1 MEWTSP
7 QPNFTDPALPKHF
20 SLRFWLV
27 AGLTGVTAGIA
38 AGLLMKLLRLV
49 QHLAWHYQEGDF
61 LTAVQHSSAS
71 HRVLLL
77 STAGVLAAAG
87 LWASRRFWPT
97 PGWGLS
103 SGIWL
108 HSGALPLLSS
118 LYNGVLSVVL
128 VSLGAALGRES
139 APKEAGAA
147 FAARFAGWARLTL
160 PERQLLAAC
169 GAGAGMAAVYNVP
182 FGGALFALEVLLGSL
197 ALPAVLPALVI
208 SFIATWV
215 SWLLLPQAPTFVVPL
230 ASVTPGLLVW
240 SILFGLLAG
249 VVSVGYV
256 RLLGLA
262 RRYQPAGRARLWLPL
277 VVFAG
282 LGLAATRFPELLGN
296 GRNVVQEAID
306 SRLSLL
312 LFGSLLVLRPL
323 ATTACL
329 RAGAPG
335 GLFTPTLTFGAL
347 LGGLAGRGWAL
358 VWPGGVPSS
367 SLGAYAVVGAGAI
380 LASAT
385 QAPLS
390 SILLMLELGTHVD
403 KLLMPLLIATA
414 VATHVARRLEAR
426 SIYTVASAHPQLEV
440 PATPTQHGD
449 QWHAAIT
456 S

>member
-1 MEWTSP
+1 MEWTSQ
-7 QPNFTDPALPKHF
+7 QPNFTNQALPKHF
-20 SLRFWLV
+20 SFRFWLAAGV
-27 AGLTGVTAGIA
+27 AGVAAGVA

-49 QHLAWHYQEGDF
+49 QHLAWAYQSGDF
-61 LTAVQHSSAS
+61 LSAVEHSSAR

-77 STAGVLAAAG
+77 SLAGGLTAGG
-87 LWASRRFWPT
+87 LWLARRFWPK

-108 HSGALPLLSS
+108 HAGALPLLAS
-118 LYNGVLSVVL
+118 LYNGVLSVIL

-147 FAARFAGWARLTL
+147 FAASLADLGRLTL

-197 ALPAVLPALVI
+197 ALPAVLPALVV

-215 SWLLLPQAPTFVVPL
+215 SWLLLPQAPTFVVPV
-230 ASVTPGLLVW
+230 AAVTTGMLVW
-240 SILFGLLAG
+240 SVLFGLLAG

-256 RLLGLA
+256 RLIGRA
-262 RRYQPAGRARLWLPL
+262 RRAKPTGPARLWLPL

-282 LGLAATRFPELLGN
+282 LGLAAILFPELLGN
-296 GRNVVQEAID
+296 GRNVVQQAID
-306 SRLSLL
+306 SRLSVLLFAGLL
-312 LFGSLLVLRPL
+312 LLRPL
-323 ATTACL
+323 ATAACL
-329 RAGAPG
+329 RTGAPG

-347 LGGLAGRGWAL
+347 LGGLAGRGWAI
-358 VWPGGVPSS
+358 VWPAAVPGS

-414 VATHVARRLEAR
+414 VATHVSRRLEAR
-426 SIYTVASAHPQLEV
+426 SIYAVAGPAHEIPPT
-440 PATPTQHGD
+440 PAPRGD
-449 QWHAAIT
+449 DWHAAIT

>member
-1 MEWTSP
+1 MLWSSP
-7 QPNFTDPALPKHF
+7 QPNFTSPALPRHF
-20 SLRFWLV
+20 SFRFWV
-27 AGLTGVTAGIA
+27 AAVVTGVAAGLA

-49 QHLAWHYQEGDF
+49 QHLAWAYQAGDF
-61 LTAVQHSSAS
+61 LTAVQHSSAR

-77 STAGVLAAAG
+77 SLAGGLTAGG
-87 LWASRRFWPT
+87 LWLARRFWPK

-108 HSGALPLLSS
+108 HAGALPLLAS

-147 FAARFAGWARLTL
+147 FGAGLANLGRLTL

-197 ALPAVLPALVI
+197 ALPAVLPALIV

-215 SWLLLPQAPTFVVPL
+215 SWLLLPQVSTFTVPV
-230 ASVTPGLLVW
+230 AAVTPALLVW
-240 SILFGLLAG
+240 SVLFGLLAG

-256 RLLGLA
+256 RLVGLA
-262 RRYQPAGRARLWLPL
+262 RRYQPAGSARWWLPL

-282 LGLAATRFPELLGN
+282 LGLASVPFPELLGN
-296 GRNVVQEAID
+296 GRNVVQNAID
-306 SRLSLL
+306 SRMSLA

-323 ATTACL
+323 ATAACL

-358 VWPGGVPSS
+358 VWPGAVPSS
-367 SLGAYAVVGAGAI
+367 ALGAYAVLGAGAI

-426 SIYTVASAHPQLEV
+426 SIYAVAGAHQEV
-440 PATPTQHGD
+440 PATPPHRGGD
-449 QWHAAIT
+449 WHAAIT